1 MKAKIKQL
9 LIETENRTGVSFQ
22 ELYNLD
28 ISKIFTSNPNSEQPE
43 ITLLKNIFYTTLF
56 LLAISTAFVAPEAL
70 NTDFQKLPLI
80 ISVYFI
86 FNMIISFFA
95 GLTRALYILL
105 KGELVF
111 LEEILHFFINHKDDL
126 IKKFREKSDKT
137 IIYRDLVVGILL
149 AAILPWFIA
158 QVKQKL
164 FLIGSLFSWL
174 IRFIFYGFIQLIDE
188 VGLFKQE
195 LKVDTSSRFLREISE
210 EEKVKLEKTLSF
222 IKTIKLIST
231 IIYFAVMSVY
241 VIFNVV
247 MLILIYR

>member
-9 LIETENRTGVSFQ
+9 LVETENRTGVSFQ

-70 NTDFQKLPLI
+70 NTDFRELPLI

-86 FNMIISFFA
+86 FNVIISFFA
-95 GLTRALYILL
+95 GLTRALYMLL
-105 KGELVF
+105 KRELVF

-149 AAILPWFIA
+149 AGHITLVYCSG
-158 QVKQKL
+158 Q
-164 FLIGSLFSWL
+164 
-174 IRFIFYGFIQLIDE
+174 
-188 VGLFKQE
+188 
-195 LKVDTSSRFLREISE
+195 T
-210 EEKVKLEKTLSF
+210 KTF
-222 IKTIKLIST
+222 FDRKLI
-231 IIYFAVMSVY
+231 FLV
-241 VIFNVV
+241 N
-247 MLILIYR
+247 